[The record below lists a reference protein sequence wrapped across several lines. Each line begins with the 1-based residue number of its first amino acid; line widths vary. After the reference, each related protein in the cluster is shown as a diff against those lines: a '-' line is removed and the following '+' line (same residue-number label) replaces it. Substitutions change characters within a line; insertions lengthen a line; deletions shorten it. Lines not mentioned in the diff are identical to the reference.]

1 MMQLKYEPL
10 TSQAYL
16 KSIFFLSF
24 SLTISPLNGPNNDP
38 CLTSAVHQAPTE
50 RQDVCL
56 YTGICKNAGHVF
68 FLQCHYS
75 NTSMNQR
82 RKVFH
87 SLNKP

>member
-1 MMQLKYEPL
+1 MMQLKYELL

-50 RQDVCL
+50 RQDVWL
-56 YTGICKNAGHVF
+56 YICKNAGHVF
-68 FLQCHYS
+68 FLQCQHES
-75 NTSMNQR
+75 TKKSISFF
-82 RKVFH
+82 K
-87 SLNKP
+87 

>member
-1 MMQLKYEPL
+1 MMQLKYELL

-56 YTGICKNAGHVF
+56 YICKNAAHVF

-75 NTSMNQR
+75 NTSMNQQE
-82 RKVFH
+82 KYFI
-87 SLNKP
+87 L

>member
-1 MMQLKYEPL
+1 MMQLKYELL

-50 RQDVCL
+50 RQDVC
-56 YTGICKNAGHVF
+56 KNAGHVF

-75 NTSMNQR
+75 NTSMNQQ

>member
-1 MMQLKYEPL
+1 MMQLKYELL

-50 RQDVCL
+50 RQDIYVKMQL
-56 YTGICKNAGHVF
+56 MYF
-68 FLQCHYS
+68 FCNVTTLI
-75 NTSMNQR
+75 
-82 RKVFH
+82 
-87 SLNKP
+87 PA

>member
-1 MMQLKYEPL
+1 MMQLKYELL

-50 RQDVCL
+50 KQDVCL
-56 YTGICKNAGHVF
+56 YIYVKMQVMYF
-68 FLQCHYS
+68 FCNVTTLI
-75 NTSMNQR
+75 
-82 RKVFH
+82 
-87 SLNKP
+87 PA

>member
-1 MMQLKYEPL
+1 MMQLKYELL

-50 RQDVCL
+50 RQMYAYIYVKMQVM
-56 YTGICKNAGHVF
+56 YF
-68 FLQCHYS
+68 FCNVTTLI
-75 NTSMNQR
+75 
-82 RKVFH
+82 
-87 SLNKP
+87 PA

>member
-1 MMQLKYEPL
+1 MMQLKYELL

-56 YTGICKNAGHVF
+56 YTLVYVKMQVMYF
-68 FLQCHYS
+68 FCNVTTLIP
-75 NTSMNQR
+75 T
-82 RKVFH
+82 
-87 SLNKP
+87 

>member
-1 MMQLKYEPL
+1 MMQLKYELL

-56 YTGICKNAGHVF
+56 YTCKNAGHVF
-68 FLQCHYS
+68 FMQCHYS
-75 NTSMNQR
+75 HTSTNQQ
-82 RKVFH
+82 RKYFI
-87 SLNKP
+87 L

>member
-1 MMQLKYEPL
+1 MMQLNYELL

-56 YTGICKNAGHVF
+56 YICKNAGHVF

-75 NTSMNQR
+75 HTSTNQQ
-82 RKVFH
+82 RKYFI
-87 SLNKP
+87 L

>member
-1 MMQLKYEPL
+1 MMQLKYELL

-56 YTGICKNAGHVF
+56 YICKNAGHVF

-75 NTSMNQR
+75 HTSTNQQ
-82 RKVFH
+82 RKYFI
-87 SLNKP
+87 L

>member
-1 MMQLKYEPL
+1 MQLKYEPL

-50 RQDVCL
+50 RHDVCL
-56 YTGICKNAGHVF
+56 YICKNAAHVF
-68 FLQCHYS
+68 FMQCHYS
-75 NTSMNQR
+75 HTSQI
-82 RKVFH
+82 
-87 SLNKP
+87 NKESISFFK

>member
-1 MMQLKYEPL
+1 MMQLKYELL

-50 RQDVCL
+50 RQDVWL
-56 YTGICKNAGHVF
+56 YICKNAGHVF

-75 NTSMNQR
+75 NTSMNQ
-82 RKVFH
+82 
-87 SLNKP
+87 

>member
-1 MMQLKYEPL
+1 MMQLKYELL

-50 RQDVCL
+50 RQD
-56 YTGICKNAGHVF
+56 
-68 FLQCHYS
+68 
-75 NTSMNQR
+75 M
-82 RKVFH
+82 
-87 SLNKP
+87 

>member
-1 MMQLKYEPL
+1 MMQLNYELL

-56 YTGICKNAGHVF
+56 YICKNAGHVF
-68 FLQCHYS
+68 FLQCQHES
-75 NTSMNQR
+75 TKKSISFF
-82 RKVFH
+82 K
-87 SLNKP
+87 

>member
-50 RQDVCL
+50 RQDVC
-56 YTGICKNAGHVF
+56 YIYVKMQVMYF
-68 FLQCHYS
+68 FCNVTTLI
-75 NTSMNQR
+75 
-82 RKVFH
+82 
-87 SLNKP
+87 PA

>member
-1 MMQLKYEPL
+1 MMQLKYELL

-50 RQDVCL
+50 RQDVWL
-56 YTGICKNAGHVF
+56 YICKNAGHVF

-75 NTSMNQR
+75 NISMNQR

>member
-1 MMQLKYEPL
+1 MMQLKYELL

-56 YTGICKNAGHVF
+56 YICKNAGHVF
-68 FLQCHYS
+68 FMQCHYS
-75 NTSMNQR
+75 HTSTNQQ
-82 RKVFH
+82 RKYFI
-87 SLNKP
+87 L

>member
-1 MMQLKYEPL
+1 MMQLKYELL

-50 RQDVCL
+50 RQDAYIYVKMQVM
-56 YTGICKNAGHVF
+56 YF
-68 FLQCHYS
+68 FCNVTTLI
-75 NTSMNQR
+75 
-82 RKVFH
+82 
-87 SLNKP
+87 PA